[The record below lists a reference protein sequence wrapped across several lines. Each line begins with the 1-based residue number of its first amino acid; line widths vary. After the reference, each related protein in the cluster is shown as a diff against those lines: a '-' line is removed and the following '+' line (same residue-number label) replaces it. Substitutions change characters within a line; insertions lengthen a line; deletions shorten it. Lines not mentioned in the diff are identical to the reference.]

1 MLLLNSGRRY
11 GGRENFRVNAGILIR
26 QNLTL
31 TTEGVITLAKSTSKK
46 SGQST
51 REQILDEAVGEIRS
65 RFGDGAI
72 MKLGDRAKRDIEVIP
87 SGVLP
92 LDVALGIGG
101 YPKGRIVE
109 IFGPEGSG
117 KTTIALYAVAEAQ
130 KAGGV
135 AAFIDAEHALDPK
148 LARNLGVDVENL
160 YLSQPDCG
168 EHALNILYQMVKTGA
183 VDIIVVDSVA
193 ALTPK
198 AEIDGTV
205 GESPMGLQ
213 ARMMS
218 YSLRQLAGII
228 AKTNCVVVFI
238 NQLRAMI
245 STGYGQGPSETT
257 TGGRALKFYSSIRLE
272 VRRGKKL
279 DKSDVTIGHELYLK
293 VVKNKLAPPF
303 RVAHASLIYGRG
315 IPVGVAVV
323 DMGIDYGVLGR
334 KSSWLTYKGETLGQG
349 KESVAKFLAEHPALQ
364 DEIMKEIMRKANNVS
379 AVMPEVSEARSADD
393 EEALESESG
402 DGALDGEEDMLD
414 IADGEADTEAE

>member
-1 MLLLNSGRRY
+1 M
-11 GGRENFRVNAGILIR
+11 
-26 QNLTL
+26 
-31 TTEGVITLAKSTSKK
+31 ITLAKSTSKK

>member
-1 MLLLNSGRRY
+1 M
-11 GGRENFRVNAGILIR
+11 
-26 QNLTL
+26 
-31 TTEGVITLAKSTSKK
+31 AKSTSKK